1 MFCVLDAFCPEPPII
16 CLYLD
21 DCQPPVQKA
30 SIFPAQGDAVA
41 VIGAWQGGVPKLVES
56 HMNLRKRWRR
66 RRRKQMSRKRGE
78 KGVVKES
85 STWCRGDTNSMPGAF
100 CTLWTSSSWST
111 RTAWFSIAFHFHF
124 FGSVTLHICSAENAP
139 SIYYGNVFCLKKEK
153 LIMSIFKQY
162 LIKHIN
168 CILGL
173 FHSGDAA

>member
-1 MFCVLDAFCPEPPII
+1 MHSAPSRPII

-21 DCQPPVQKA
+21 GCHPPVQKA

-66 RRRKQMSRKRGE
+66 RRRKQISRKRGE
-78 KGVVKES
+78 EEAVKES

-124 FGSVTLHICSAENAP
+124 FGSVTLHICSAENVP
-139 SIYYGNVFCLKKEK
+139 SITNY
-153 LIMSIFKQY
+153 
-162 LIKHIN
+162 IKHAA
-168 CILGL
+168 LYPKL
-173 FHSGDAA
+173 FFKVLQCL